1 MKKLFKLPAIL
12 GGILCF
18 LQVICYAKE
27 ILNSI
32 TGTYASFS
40 IDSLIYA
47 AVNLLLGIAL
57 LRGRKDRFLG
67 LVLGVNG
74 IRMAA
79 LAIWDIVGIRQ
90 LMGLEGI
97 PASILLPRNLGNI
110 CALLAGIL
118 LLLLA
123 LDCFAPRCIPEAFR
137 KKLFGGLMLIVGLA
151 GVGIFLWSQLAFD
164 IHYSSIGA
172 LNPVFIVFE
181 TLLTALTYGICICTG
196 FAVAGSES
204 Q

>member
-1 MKKLFKLPAIL
+1 MKKLIRLPAIL

-40 IDSLIYA
+40 IESLIYA

-57 LRGRKDRFLG
+57 LRGVKDRLLAGILG
-67 LVLGVNG
+67 ANG
-74 IRMAA
+74 IWMAVYA
-79 LAIWDIVGIRQ
+79 VWDFVGRRQ
-90 LMGLEGI
+90 LMRLEGI
-97 PASILLPRNLGNI
+97 PASIRLPRNLENI

-123 LDCFAPRCIPEAFR
+123 LDCFAPRCIPKAFR

-151 GVGIFLWSQLAFD
+151 GVGIFLWTQLAFD
-164 IHYSSIGA
+164 IHYSSIGV
-172 LNPVFIVFE
+172 NPVFIVFE
-181 TLLTALTYGICICTG
+181 ALRTALTYGICICTG